1 MHLSEKLQRVSEFNP
16 TELLLENV
24 ILNYVHCMAHQD
36 MDWNGLC
43 YKLQQKAYDSMDQ
56 LFNIWVNTAP
66 CLVHHTT
73 GVVAYSV
80 VGIGS
85 VLVYL

>member
-56 LFNIWVNTAP
+56 LFNI
-66 CLVHHTT
+66 
-73 GVVAYSV
+73 
-80 VGIGS
+80 
-85 VLVYL
+85 